1 MTNRLKKS
9 FILGGACTFGAFLGG
24 YVGDGKILGF
34 IPFLL
39 SFSLTTFVAFMIYG
53 RPNKTDE

>member
-24 YVGDGKILGF
+24 YVGDGKILV

-39 SFSLTTFVAFMIYG
+39 SFSFSTFVAFMIYG